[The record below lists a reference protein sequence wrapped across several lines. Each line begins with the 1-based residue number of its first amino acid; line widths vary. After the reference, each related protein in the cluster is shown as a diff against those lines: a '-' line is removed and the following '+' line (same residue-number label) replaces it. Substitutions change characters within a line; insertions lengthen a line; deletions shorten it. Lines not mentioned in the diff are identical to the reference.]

1 MLTAPC
7 PALYLNIS
15 LMLWYYAMLCYA
27 MLCYA
32 EQQVESE
39 HDTRLPTASTC
50 FNVLKLPA
58 YSSRQIMNGKLL
70 AAVRSNSGFELS

>member
-15 LMLWYYAMLCYA
+15 LMLWYYA